1 MARIKGL
8 SAMDFQN
15 NSTLIVQTLDL
26 VDYLDVRAGNLSG
39 GNKRK
44 LTCAL
49 TLLVSPKVE
58 FLDEPTTGVDP
69 VSRRSL
75 FKMIKQLNQS
85 SVLLTTHRM
94 DEAE

>member
-1 MARIKGL
+1 MK
-8 SAMDFQN
+8 
-15 NSTLIVQTLDL
+15 
-26 VDYLDVRAGNLSG
+26 DVGVYDKRNALAYTLSG

-49 TLLVSPKVE
+49 TLLVSPTVE

-75 FKMIKQLNQS
+75 FKMVK
-85 SVLLTTHRM
+85 
-94 DEAE
+94 